1 MRNYVQPGDT
11 VTLICAQGGRSSGDV
26 VKVGALCGVAA
37 FDAIAGAEIETKLT
51 GVFYLEKVTAQAW
64 GTVGLPIY
72 YDALADKVTTV
83 GSGNTLIGVNLAT
96 AANPSTQ
103 GLVRLNGA
111 FVVEPHT

>member
-1 MRNYVQPGDT
+1 MRNFVQAASV

-26 VKVGALCGVAA
+26 VKVGAIVGVAA
-37 FDAIAGAEIETKLT
+37 HDAIAGAEIETKLD
-51 GVFYLEKVTAQAW
+51 GAFYLEKVTAQAW
-64 GTVGLPIY
+64 ATVGLPIY
-72 YDALADKVTTV
+72 YDAVADKVTTV
-83 GSGNTLIGVNLAT
+83 GSGNTLIGVNLKT

>member
-1 MRNYVQPGDT
+1 MRNFVQAGDT
-11 VTLICAQGGRSSGDV
+11 VTLVCAQGGRSSGDV
-26 VKVGALCGVAA
+26 VKVGNIVGVASG
-37 FDAIAGAEIETKLT
+37 DALAGADVETKLT

-64 GTVGLPIY
+64 ATVGLPIY

-103 GLVRLNGA
+103 GKVRLNGA